1 MAILNGILKK
11 LNGSAGSLTFKQVNG
26 QTVVSEKATIVKN
39 SRTPAQQRQRTK
51 WGNVVQMYKGICPL
65 INYGYEAKPAG
76 CSDYNMFMKANMKL
90 TDIYLTRDEVAGGA
104 CIAAPYQLTQ
114 GSLPSIVVVGNGE
127 NAKTDIFLGDLVI
140 DENTTVKEFAQAV
153 VSNNADYDYG
163 DQIAFFD
170 VLQKVNAVSLIP
182 YCQFSATNVVLD
194 KASEV
199 KLWDLVNKH
208 GFASSEDGFLMHTE
222 GEGNGVYGW
231 VHSRKGSGKT
241 LVSTQTLINN
251 NAEMLAEY
259 SGDNAYQRSVKT
271 YGGESSAFLTP
282 GTITT
287 SGAEAAT
294 PSEEGNG
301 GGSDNTGGNSSGD
314 NTGGGGSDNT
324 DDGGEDLP
332 PVLGGDENEGGGS
345 GGSGDEE
352 PDITV
357 GD

>member
-26 QTVVSEKATIVKN
+26 QTVVSEKATVVKN
-39 SRTPAQQRQRTK
+39 SKTPAQQRQRTK

-65 INYGYEAKPAG
+65 INYGFEAKPAG
-76 CSDYNMFMKANMKL
+76 YSDYNMFMKANMKL
-90 TDIYLTRDEVAGGA
+90 TDIYLTRQEVAGGA

-114 GSLPSIVVVGNGE
+114 GSLPSIVVVGKGE
-127 NAKTDIFLGDLVI
+127 NAKTDIFLGELKI

-170 VLQKVNAVSLIP
+170 VLQKVNAVTGIP

-208 GFASSEDGFLMHTE
+208 GFNTSSDGFLMHQE
-222 GEGNGVYGW
+222 GEGNGVYAW
-231 VHSRKGSGKT
+231 VHSRKGASKT
-241 LVSTQTLINN
+241 LVSTQTLIDN

-259 SGDNAYQRSVKT
+259 SGDNAYKRSVKT

-282 GTITT
+282 GTMTT

-294 PSEEGNG
+294 PNEEQGG
-301 GGSDNTGGNSSGD
+301 CGSAGGSD
-314 NTGGGGSDNT
+314 
-324 DDGGEDLP
+324 EELP
-332 PVLGGDENEGGGS
+332 PVIGGDENGGG
-345 GGSGDEE
+345 GDEII
-352 PDITV
+352 DD
-357 GD
+357 GDYGV

>member
-39 SRTPAQQRQRTK
+39 ARTPAQQRQRTK
-51 WGNVVQMYKGICPL
+51 WGNVIQMYKGICPL
-65 INYGYEAKPAG
+65 INYGFESKPVG
-76 CSDYNMFMKANMKL
+76 KSDYNMFMQANMKL
-90 TDIYLTRDEVAGGA
+90 TDIYLTRQEVAGGA

-114 GSLPSIVVVGNGE
+114 GSLPSIVVVGKGE
-127 NAKTDIFLGDLVI
+127 TAKTDIYLGELVI
-140 DENTTVKEFAQAV
+140 SEATTVKEFAQAV

-170 VLQKVNAVSLIP
+170 VLQKVNAVSMIP

-208 GFASSEDGFLMHTE
+208 GFASSSDGFLMHAE

-231 VHSRKGSGKT
+231 VHSRKGASKT
-241 LVSTQTLINN
+241 LVSTQVLIDN

-259 SGDNAYQRSVKT
+259 SGDNAYKRSVKT
-271 YGGESSAFLTP
+271 YGGESTAFLTP
-282 GTITT
+282 GTTTT
-287 SGAEAAT
+287 SGASAAT

-301 GGSDNTGGNSSGD
+301 GGNTGGGGSGD
-314 NTGGGGSDNT
+314 DTGGGGSDNT
-324 DDGGEDLP
+324 GDGGEDLP